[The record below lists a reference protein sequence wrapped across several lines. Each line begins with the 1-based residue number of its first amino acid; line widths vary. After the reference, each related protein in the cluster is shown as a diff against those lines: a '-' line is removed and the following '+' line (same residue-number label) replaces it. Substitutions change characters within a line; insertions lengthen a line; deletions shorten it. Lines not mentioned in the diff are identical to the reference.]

1 MPYVT
6 MNIIW
11 DGMHTI
17 SKILIQTLLGIVQL
31 SFQGVF
37 QKYERQENILMPND
51 KRSKKTKD
59 KKEDGAFPSKNIKHD
74 PQAESARAK
83 FGKDTPAEE

>member
-1 MPYVT
+1 
-6 MNIIW
+6 
-11 DGMHTI
+11 
-17 SKILIQTLLGIVQL
+17 
-31 SFQGVF
+31 
-37 QKYERQENILMPND
+37 MPND

-59 KKEDGAFPSKNIKHD
+59 KKKDGAFPSKNIKHD